1 MMFPVELKNN
11 YIEWSSESQY
21 VQKEKAKAKRQKDT
35 IITLVY
41 TIIVAQYI
49 LNELWKN
56 VFNVIV
62 YLKDRNLLL
71 DS

>member
-49 LNELWKN
+49 LNEL
-56 VFNVIV
+56 
-62 YLKDRNLLL
+62 
-71 DS
+71 